1 MAGRAPGARESSVYW
16 RPLTQR
22 AAIVAVFA
30 ATVLAH
36 VTVVRGDETASAAG
50 IAARVNGQ
58 AISLAE
64 LHATI
69 HEALGAP
76 EPPDNQS
83 AKPATADLPAD
94 VIAATLE
101 RAIDRR
107 LVADRL
113 ARDDKLKLNAD
124 EQSAVVRRFAASLTA
139 QKSSVEQYKSER
151 GWSDADLNAF
161 LTWRTLWSRYLQ
173 RELTDTS
180 LEEYFD
186 AHRADFDGTQVRVSH
201 LLLKVSEHADQSKRD
216 KRLAE
221 AGAIRSEIAAGRLS
235 FAAAVRKHSES
246 PSRDAAGDQGFIPR
260 RGVLVEPFSRAA
272 FALKPGETSPPVVTP
287 FGVHLIHCTEIR
299 PGSGAW
305 TDARDELARALA
317 DERFAVL
324 AKAARAGAKIEYV
337 AVPAPAAR

>member
-1 MAGRAPGARESSVYW
+1 MASQAQGARETLVWW
-16 RPLTQR
+16 RPLTR
-22 AAIVAVFA
+22 LAAVVS
-30 ATVLAH
+30 VLATAVLVH
-36 VTVVRGDETASAAG
+36 LKVTHGEEPSSASR
-50 IAARVNGQ
+50 IAARANGQ
-58 AISLAE
+58 PIPLAE

-69 HEALGAP
+69 REALGSP
-76 EPPDNQS
+76 EPPADQS
-83 AKPATADLPAD
+83 SKPVTADLPAD
-94 VIAATLE
+94 LVAATLE

-186 AHRADFDGTQVRVSH
+186 AHRADFDGTQVRMSH

-221 AGAIRSEIAAGRLS
+221 AGAIRAEIAAGRLS

-246 PSRDAAGDQGFIPR
+246 PSRDAGGDQGFLPR
-260 RGVLVEPFSRAA
+260 RGVMVEPFSRAA

-305 TDARDELARALA
+305 TDARDELARAVA

-324 AKAARAGAKIEYV
+324 AKAGRAGAKIEYL

>member
-1 MAGRAPGARESSVYW
+1 MAGLLRGAREASVWW
-16 RPLTQR
+16 RPLTER
-22 AAIVAVFA
+22 AAVV
-30 ATVLAH
+30 TVLAAAILAQL
-36 VTVVRGDETASAAG
+36 TVARGDEPSSASG

-58 AISLAE
+58 AIPLAE

-76 EPPDNQS
+76 EPPADQS
-83 AKPATADLPAD
+83 SQPAAVELPAD
-94 VIAATLE
+94 LVAATLE

-113 ARDDKLKLNAD
+113 ARDDKLKLTAD
-124 EQSAVVRRFAASLTA
+124 EQAAVERRFAASLAA
-139 QKSSVEQYKSER
+139 QKNSVDQFKSDR
-151 GWSDADLNAF
+151 GWTDADLSAY
-161 LTWRTLWSRYLQ
+161 LTWRSLWSRYLQ
-173 RELTDTS
+173 RELTDAA
-180 LEEYFD
+180 LEKYFS

-201 LLLKVSEHADQSKRD
+201 LLLKVPADADRSARE

-221 AGAIRSEIAAGRLS
+221 AGAIRADIAAGRMS
-235 FAAAVRKHSES
+235 FADAVRKFSES
-246 PSRDAAGDQGFIPR
+246 PSRDAAGDQGFLPR
-260 RGVLVEPFSRAA
+260 RGVMVELFSRAA

-305 TDARDELARALA
+305 TAARDELSRALA
-317 DERFAVL
+317 DERFAAL
-324 AKAARAGAKIEYV
+324 AKAARAGAKIEYL

>member
-1 MAGRAPGARESSVYW
+1 MAGRARGAREFSIR
-16 RPLTQR
+16 RPSISR
-22 AAIVAVFA
+22 AAVV
-30 ATVLAH
+30 TVLVALVLGH
-36 VTVVRGDETASAAG
+36 LPVARAEEPSSAAN
-50 IAARVNGQ
+50 IAARVNGKV
-58 AISLAE
+58 IPLAE

-94 VIAATLE
+94 LIAATLE

-201 LLLKVSEHADQSKRD
+201 LLLKLPENADQATRE

-221 AGAIRSEIAAGRLS
+221 AGAIRDDIAAGRLS

-246 PSRDAAGDQGFIPR
+246 PSRDAAGDQGFVPR
-260 RGVLVEPFSRAA
+260 RGVMVEPFSRAA
-272 FALKPGETSPPVVTP
+272 FALKPGETSPPVITP

-299 PGSGAW
+299 PGNAAW
-305 TDARDELARALA
+305 TDARDELVRAVA

-324 AKAARAGAKIEYV
+324 AKAARSGAKIEYL